1 MSFHLNLDAMLSVF
15 PFRSAKQKRRQQEM
29 QVLLSTMKNNLV
41 LSSAC
46 IEAFQS
52 SRTIWCSERIEI
64 PPGDGEYRKP
74 VPCVLLHDVSDS
86 RYPYQQEVQDALSI
100 FTDSHMIECGNPN
113 KIDPHEIEYM
123 LSLANKSEAIP
134 FHIVSWKPHH
144 DLKFAVLCFPRKP
157 IDEFSMTG
165 YLDGRGNDFWNIPA
179 FIYNATHPSWSEF
192 GRVRVKPK
200 NEGLLWMHMDTIYLP
215 S

>member
-74 VPCVLLHDVSDS
+74 VPCVLLHDVSDP
-86 RYPYQQEVQDALSI
+86 RYPYQQDVQDALSI

-113 KIDPHEIEYM
+113 KIDPHEIMDM
-123 LSLANKSEAIP
+123 LSLAKKSEAIP
-134 FHIVSWKPHH
+134 FHVVSWKPHH
-144 DLKFAVLCFPRKP
+144 DLRFAVLCFPRKP
-157 IDEFSMTG
+157 VDGFSLTG
-165 YLDGRGNDFWNIPA
+165 YFDGTGIDFWDIPA
-179 FIYNATHPSWSEF
+179 FVYNATHPSWSEF
-192 GRVRVKPK
+192 WRVRVTPK
-200 NEGLLWMHMDTIYLP
+200 NGGLLWLRIHTVYIPY
-215 S
+215 